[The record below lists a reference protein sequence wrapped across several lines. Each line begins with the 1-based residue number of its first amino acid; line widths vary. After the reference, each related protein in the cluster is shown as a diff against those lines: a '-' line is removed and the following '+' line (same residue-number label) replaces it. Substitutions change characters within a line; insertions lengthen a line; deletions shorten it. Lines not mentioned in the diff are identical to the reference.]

1 MFAINLEDLYAILIK
16 KQNEL
21 LLPKGTRIKVW
32 NNLVNC
38 LQIGFLDRE
47 IVAYAVQQ
55 EIERIKEYEISKMI
69 DILGKTRDRFQ
80 TKMIMHQLI
89 KMTIGESNAGI

>member
-1 MFAINLEDLYAILIK
+1 MRGLPMFAINLEDLYAILIK

-38 LQIGFLDRE
+38 L
-47 IVAYAVQQ
+47 
-55 EIERIKEYEISKMI
+55 
-69 DILGKTRDRFQ
+69 
-80 TKMIMHQLI
+80 
-89 KMTIGESNAGI
+89 